1 MPDGFQFQ
9 ELAEI
14 KALRQKEEKAS
25 LFEAVLLA
33 EKLENPLGEKVRRF
47 LEVYRRL
54 RSKVPYTPMHEL
66 LWDFFDET
74 GFLLYQQAFVSGEQK
89 KANLLMLVEKARA
102 YESTSYRGLFN
113 FIRYIENLKKYQV
126 DFGEANIL
134 SEKEDTVRIM
144 SIHGSKGL
152 EFPVVFVAGLGKQM
166 NLQDARESIVLHPDL
181 GIGAP
186 CVDEKF
192 RIRTRTILQKAVQ
205 QEITLESLGEE
216 LRILYVALTR
226 AKEKLILTG
235 TLSKLEEKLVGFEKV
250 KHQESQRLSYGI
262 RMKGKSY
269 LDWILAALARHKAMK
284 PLYEAFGQQA
294 YALNPWYDGPGEF
307 LIRRISPLELVV
319 EETQLRTEEMLKKG
333 ELLMW
338 DCSQVYDRELRDS
351 LQESF
356 SYEYPYEA
364 LGQIPAKLTV
374 SEVKRMQQMEEEDSV
389 LLYGEDTS
397 ASNMGIQESYI
408 PAFMREEAAEVEG
421 AQRGTAYH
429 RILEC
434 LDYTSAETLGQV
446 KEQLEAMV
454 SGRKLTPAMRKAVK
468 DREIYQFVQSPLG
481 QRMQAADRR
490 GELHR
495 EQPFVISVL
504 ANQIK
509 EEYDSREEI
518 LIQGIMDAYFEEEGE
533 LVLVDYKTDKVW
545 NNKIETL
552 VEKYQVQ
559 LRYYREALER
569 VTGKKVKET
578 YIYSL
583 QMGKAVEVRM

>member
-1 MPDGFQFQ
+1 M
-9 ELAEI
+9 
-14 KALRQKEEKAS
+14 
-25 LFEAVLLA
+25 
-33 EKLENPLGEKVRRF
+33 
-47 LEVYRRL
+47 
-54 RSKVPYTPMHEL
+54 
-66 LWDFFDET
+66 
-74 GFLLYQQAFVSGEQK
+74 SGEQK

>member
-1 MPDGFQFQ
+1 
-9 ELAEI
+9 
-14 KALRQKEEKAS
+14 
-25 LFEAVLLA
+25 
-33 EKLENPLGEKVRRF
+33 
-47 LEVYRRL
+47 
-54 RSKVPYTPMHEL
+54 
-66 LWDFFDET
+66 
-74 GFLLYQQAFVSGEQK
+74 
-89 KANLLMLVEKARA
+89 
-102 YESTSYRGLFN
+102 
-113 FIRYIENLKKYQV
+113 
-126 DFGEANIL
+126 
-134 SEKEDTVRIM
+134 
-144 SIHGSKGL
+144 
-152 EFPVVFVAGLGKQM
+152 
-166 NLQDARESIVLHPDL
+166 
-181 GIGAP
+181 
-186 CVDEKF
+186 
-192 RIRTRTILQKAVQ
+192 
-205 QEITLESLGEE
+205 
-216 LRILYVALTR
+216 
-226 AKEKLILTG
+226 
-235 TLSKLEEKLVGFEKV
+235 
-250 KHQESQRLSYGI
+250 
-262 RMKGKSY
+262 
-269 LDWILAALARHKAMK
+269 MK

>member
-1 MPDGFQFQ
+1 
-9 ELAEI
+9 
-14 KALRQKEEKAS
+14 
-25 LFEAVLLA
+25 
-33 EKLENPLGEKVRRF
+33 
-47 LEVYRRL
+47 
-54 RSKVPYTPMHEL
+54 
-66 LWDFFDET
+66 
-74 GFLLYQQAFVSGEQK
+74 
-89 KANLLMLVEKARA
+89 
-102 YESTSYRGLFN
+102 
-113 FIRYIENLKKYQV
+113 
-126 DFGEANIL
+126 
-134 SEKEDTVRIM
+134 
-144 SIHGSKGL
+144 
-152 EFPVVFVAGLGKQM
+152 
-166 NLQDARESIVLHPDL
+166 
-181 GIGAP
+181 
-186 CVDEKF
+186 
-192 RIRTRTILQKAVQ
+192 
-205 QEITLESLGEE
+205 
-216 LRILYVALTR
+216 
-226 AKEKLILTG
+226 
-235 TLSKLEEKLVGFEKV
+235 
-250 KHQESQRLSYGI
+250 
-262 RMKGKSY
+262 
-269 LDWILAALARHKAMK
+269 
-284 PLYEAFGQQA
+284 
-294 YALNPWYDGPGEF
+294 
-307 LIRRISPLELVV
+307 
-319 EETQLRTEEMLKKG
+319 
-333 ELLMW
+333 MW

-481 QRMQAADRR
+481 QRMQSADRR

-583 QMGKAVEVRM
+583 QMGKAVEVVM

>member
-1 MPDGFQFQ
+1 M
-9 ELAEI
+9 
-14 KALRQKEEKAS
+14 
-25 LFEAVLLA
+25 
-33 EKLENPLGEKVRRF
+33 
-47 LEVYRRL
+47 
-54 RSKVPYTPMHEL
+54 
-66 LWDFFDET
+66 
-74 GFLLYQQAFVSGEQK
+74 
-89 KANLLMLVEKARA
+89 
-102 YESTSYRGLFN
+102 
-113 FIRYIENLKKYQV
+113 
-126 DFGEANIL
+126 
-134 SEKEDTVRIM
+134 
-144 SIHGSKGL
+144 
-152 EFPVVFVAGLGKQM
+152 
-166 NLQDARESIVLHPDL
+166 
-181 GIGAP
+181 
-186 CVDEKF
+186 DEKF

-307 LIRRISPLELVV
+307 LIRRIFPLELVV

-583 QMGKAVEVRM
+583 QMGKAVEVVM

>member
-1 MPDGFQFQ
+1 
-9 ELAEI
+9 
-14 KALRQKEEKAS
+14 
-25 LFEAVLLA
+25 
-33 EKLENPLGEKVRRF
+33 
-47 LEVYRRL
+47 
-54 RSKVPYTPMHEL
+54 MHEL

-113 FIRYIENLKKYQV
+113 FIRYIEKLKKYQV
-126 DFGEANIL
+126 DFGEANVL

-144 SIHGSKGL
+144 SIHSSKGL
-152 EFPVVFVAGLGKQM
+152 EFPIVFVAGLGKQM
-166 NLQDARESIVLHPDL
+166 NMQDARESIVLHPDL

-216 LRILYVALTR
+216 LRILYVAFTR

-235 TLSKLEEKLVGFEKV
+235 TLCKLEEKLTGFEKV
-250 KHQESQRLSYGI
+250 KYQEKQRLSYGS

-269 LDWILAALARHKAMK
+269 LDWVLAALARHKAMK

-294 YALNPWYDGPGEF
+294 YALNPWYEGPGDF
-307 LIRRISPLELVV
+307 FVRRISPMELVV
-319 EETQLRTEEMLKKG
+319 EETQLRTEELLKKG

-338 DCSQVYDRELRDS
+338 DCSQVYDQKLRES

-374 SEVKRMQQMEEEDSV
+374 SEVKRMQMPQEEESM
-389 LLYGEDTS
+389 LLYHTET
-397 ASNMGIQESYI
+397 ESYV
-408 PAFMREEAAEVEG
+408 PAFMREEEVVLEG

-429 RILEC
+429 RVLEC
-434 LDYTSAETLGQV
+434 LDYTCADTLEQV
-446 KEQLEAMV
+446 KEQLEDMV
-454 SGRKLTPAMRKAVK
+454 SSRKLSPAMRKTVK
-468 DREIYQFVQSPLG
+468 AREIYKFVESPLG
-481 QRMQAADRR
+481 QRMQAASRR

-495 EQPFVISVL
+495 EQPFVIGVP
-504 ANQIK
+504 ANQVQK
-509 EEYDSREEI
+509 EYDSRDEI
-518 LIQGIMDAYFEEEGE
+518 LIQGIMDAYFEEGEE

-545 NNKIETL
+545 NNKPESL
-552 VEKYQVQ
+552 VEKYQMQ
-559 LRYYREALER
+559 LKYYKEALECLTQR
-569 VTGKKVKET
+569 KVKET

-583 QMGKAVEVRM
+583 QLGKAVQVEG